1 MSGLQ
6 VPVDGKGQDWPR
18 RVANAI
24 NPTLVKI
31 PAMSAS
37 ITTLQGDVTTAQG
50 NITTLQGNV
59 TTLQGQVAPLVAGH
73 PFQELASAPSSPT
86 EGQTYYDT
94 ALHKVRTWDGSL
106 WQDHW

>member
-6 VPVDGKGQDWPR
+6 VPVVGKGQDWPR

-37 ITTLQGDVTTAQG
+37 
-50 NITTLQGNV
+50 ITTLQGNV

-94 ALHKVRTWDGSL
+94 ALHKVRTWDGTA
-106 WQDHW
+106 WQAYW